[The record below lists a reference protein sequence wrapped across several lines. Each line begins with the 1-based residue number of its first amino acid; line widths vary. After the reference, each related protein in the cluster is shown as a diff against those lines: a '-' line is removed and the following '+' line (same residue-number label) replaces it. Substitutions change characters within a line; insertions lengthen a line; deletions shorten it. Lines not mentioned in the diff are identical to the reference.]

1 MIPITLSRS
10 TTRVVFP
17 LFASLRICGLRT
29 IAATNRYANPIRLSA
44 VPRQPFALRGSIART
59 LSIAQAL
66 CTAVPEPSHALP
78 DPSVAVSSE
87 KTVDIRWPDAQQSRY
102 NHVWLRDHCRC
113 PDCYH
118 QITRQRLVNTFAIPH
133 DIHPVAL
140 VSAKDALEITWSN
153 DYHQSS
159 YSWSWLWQHSY
170 YPPLVNQD
178 ADQPS
183 QILWGAEIAQ
193 NPPTVHHDDVMHS
206 DTALARWL
214 GLISTYGFCFV
225 DGVPPTPAATELL
238 GRRISPP
245 RPTHYAAGLWDFTA
259 DLAHGDTA
267 YTNLAL
273 RAHTDTTYFTD
284 PAGLQLFHLLEFEG
298 RGGQSLL
305 VDGFRAAR
313 ELEQRWPEAYRTLSK
328 VRVATHSAGD
338 EGVLITPTPRAFPI
352 LNHDPMTGRLY
363 QVRYNNDDR
372 STLSRLSPEEVER
385 FYDALRKWNKVLEEP
400 ASEFWTALTPGRVMI
415 FDNWRCL
422 HGRAA
427 FVGHRRLCGVYLN
440 WDDYRSRARVV
451 GMSEEEKERWM

>member
-10 TTRVVFP
+10 TIRVVLP
-17 LFASLRICGLRT
+17 LFVRSRVCGLRT
-29 IAATNRYANPIRLSA
+29 IATANRHAN
-44 VPRQPFALRGSIART
+44 VQRQPFALRGSIARA
-59 LSIAQAL
+59 SV
-66 CTAVPEPSHALP
+66 AVPEPSQPLP
-78 DPSVAVSSE
+78 ESSLAVSSE
-87 KTVDIRWPDAQQSRY
+87 KTVDIRWPNGQQSHY

-118 QITRQRLVNTFAIPH
+118 QITRQRLVDTFAIPH

-153 DYHQSS
+153 DLHQSS
-159 YSWSWLWQHSY
+159 YSWSWLLQHS

-178 ADQPS
+178 SDQPV
-183 QILWGAEIAQ
+183 QILWGTEIAQ
-193 NPPTVHHDDVMHS
+193 SPPIVQHDDVMHS

-225 DGVPPTPAATELL
+225 DGVPSTPAATELL
-238 GRRISPP
+238 ARRISPP
-245 RPTHYAAGLWDFTA
+245 RPTHYASGLWDFTA

-305 VDGFRAAR
+305 VDGFRAAH
-313 ELEQRWPEAYRTLSK
+313 ELEQRWPEAYRTLSE
-328 VRVATHSAGD
+328 VRVPTHSAGD
-338 EGVLITPTPRAFPI
+338 EGVFITPTPRAFPI
-352 LNHDPMTGRLY
+352 LNHEPTTGRLY

-372 STLSRLSPEEVER
+372 STLSRLGPGEVEK
-385 FYDALRKWNKVLEEP
+385 FYDALRKWSKVLEEP
-400 ASEFWTALTPGRVMI
+400 ASEFWTALRPGRAMI

-440 WDDYRSRARVV
+440 WDDYRSRARVI
-451 GMSEEEKERWM
+451 GISEEEKETWI